1 MFAYEEQDEEQKLE
15 LKLCCVVKALTV
27 LIFRGC
33 WQISRQ
39 KIDSE
44 LELLILNVRCGRFS
58 ILAGGDW
65 KCFSGT
71 TSPRTEGFR
80 MPRCLSVFD
89 IGHGSEAEWVTHGYG
104 VRPNGV
110 VPARQNSASLPECFE
125 GLTKQLSAL
134 GDVFLMLAPARVS
147 IAQSQFEEAE
157 ENSMCW

>member
-1 MFAYEEQDEEQKLE
+1 
-15 LKLCCVVKALTV
+15 
-27 LIFRGC
+27 
-33 WQISRQ
+33 
-39 KIDSE
+39 
-44 LELLILNVRCGRFS
+44 
-58 ILAGGDW
+58 
-65 KCFSGT
+65 
-71 TSPRTEGFR
+71 

-157 ENSMCW
+157 ENSMCWQSPCQCVGDTQLQGPCFICVSQRGRNYTSNSFCMWLKPCLPQLLMEKKNKTKTHHLEGCVYLAEHMSMTM